1 MLKKV
6 SHLKKIKK
14 SAENFKQSLDSLKSL
29 WYNIYIPRKGR
40 EITMKKSTRIILS
53 AVIGTV
59 LTAVSYYLILPPLNL
74 QSTGFWLYLLAVI
87 CFYGVPLGVIQT
99 KPSLRKG
106 APSKFRAN
114 KVFVIVAAVPVVVM
128 VLGGIF
134 SSEFFN
140 ATKYASVIS
149 VTEAK
154 FSEDMPETNTVTN
167 ISLMDSQSAAIL
179 GNRTLGA
186 LSDVVSQYNL
196 SNDYNQINYR
206 GTPKK
211 VANLEYVDIFRWMN
225 NVENG
230 IPGYVMVDP
239 VNNNA
244 DYIKLDTPMRYVD
257 SGYLG
262 DDLMRKLR
270 FSYPTKIF
278 SSVNFEIDD
287 EGQPFYI
294 VSCMKPRVGLFGAM
308 DVNEVIIF
316 NPCDGSS
323 EIYPVVEAPAW
334 LDNVYDG
341 YLACEKYDW
350 YGTLS
355 GGFWNSVFGQK
366 NCKQT
371 TEDFGYIVIGD
382 DVWYFTGVTSVT
394 SDESNIGFI
403 ISNARTGEY
412 KYYPVIGAEE
422 YSAMGAAEGKV
433 QEKGYVASFP
443 SLINVAGQPTYIL
456 VLKDQNGLVM
466 LYALVNVE
474 THNIVATGQSQQEAK
489 EAYLELLLDRGVI
502 TPEEKPEV
510 EAQDAEITVTD
521 VRLATVSGETVVY
534 VTAENGIVYKGAL
547 AEDESLILLGVGQKV
562 MVAYEDTDHE
572 MIRKI
577 VSWEPATES

>member
-1 MLKKV
+1 
-6 SHLKKIKK
+6 
-14 SAENFKQSLDSLKSL
+14 
-29 WYNIYIPRKGR
+29 
-40 EITMKKSTRIILS
+40 MKKQTRIIL
-53 AVIGTV
+53 AVLIGTA
-59 LTAVSYYLILPPLNL
+59 LTALSYYIMLPPLNL
-74 QSTGFWLYLLAVI
+74 YSTDFWLYLLLVI
-87 CFYGVPLGVIQT
+87 CFYSIPLGVIKGISVGKKGT
-99 KPSLRKG
+99 VSKPQV
-106 APSKFRAN
+106 N
-114 KVFVIVAAVPVVVM
+114 KIFLIVAAVPLA
-128 VLGGIF
+128 VLILGSII
-134 SSEFFN
+134 SSTFFN
-140 ATKYASVIS
+140 AQKYATVID
-149 VTEAK
+149 VQEAV

-167 ISLMDSQSAAIL
+167 ISLMDGQSAAIL

-186 LSDVVSQYNL
+186 LSDVVSQYDL
-196 SNDYNQINYR
+196 SGDYNQINYR

-211 VANLEYVDIFRWMN
+211 VANLEYVDIFRWFN
-225 NVENG
+225 NMENG

-244 DYIKLDTPMRYVD
+244 DYIKLDQPMRYVD
-257 SGYLG
+257 SGFLS

-278 SSVNFEIDD
+278 STVNFEVDD
-287 EGQPFYI
+287 DGNPFFI
-294 VSCMKPRVGLFGAM
+294 VSCTKPRVGLFGAM

-323 EIYPVVEAPAW
+323 ELYPVDKAPAW

-341 YLACEKYDW
+341 SLACQKYDW

-371 TEDFGYIVIGD
+371 TEDYGYIVIGD

-443 SLINVAGQPTYIL
+443 SLINVKGQPTYIM
-456 VLKDQNGLVM
+456 VLKDQNGYVM
-466 LYALVNVE
+466 LYALVNVK
-474 THNIVATGQSQQEAK
+474 TPNIVATGVSQQDAK
-489 EAYLELLLDRGVI
+489 EAYLQLLMDRGEI
-502 TPEEKPEV
+502 SDLEEEKPVV
-510 EAQDAEITVTD
+510 ETQSADITVTD
-521 VRLATVSGETVVY
+521 VRLATLNGNSVVY
-534 VTAENGIVYKGAL
+534 ITAEDGIVYKGML
-547 AEDESLILLGVGQKV
+547 SDDESLILVTAGQKLTV
-562 MVAYEDTDHE
+562 EYGATDHE
-572 MIRKI
+572 KIRLINAWKPF
-577 VSWEPATES
+577 VEPTPEETESEA